1 MDATNLIQDIPIA
14 HFLPHRAPMLMVD
27 RIWEI
32 SKEHV
37 LCSFL
42 IAADNIFVEE
52 GQFTEMGLVEH
63 MAQVCSA
70 IVGQTFFDEN
80 HQSIG
85 RERVIGFI
93 SGIKSL
99 QILALPAVGEDLQT
113 NSSLHSQFDGDD
125 FSICTMHV
133 SAFVNKV
140 EVANAEI
147 NLFLKTP

>member
-1 MDATNLIQDIPIA
+1 MDSKPTIQNIPIG

-27 RIWEI
+27 RIWDI
-32 SKEHV
+32 TKDHV
-37 LCSFL
+37 HCSFL
-42 IAADNIFVEE
+42 IHADNIFVEQ
-52 GQFTEMGLVEH
+52 GLFSEMGLVEH

-93 SGIKSL
+93 SGIKTL
-99 QILALPAVGEDLQT
+99 QIMALPAVGDELQT
-113 NSSLHSQFDGDD
+113 HSTLHSQFDGDD
-125 FSICTMHV
+125 FSICTMQV
-133 SAFVNKV
+133 AAQVNNQVMAK
-140 EVANAEI
+140 AEI